1 VWSTTSDTS
10 VTIFCGGCRSPGS
23 PSCQRNWEGIDR
35 GIPGATFL
43 WKKKLIWEGS
53 GEPGLPPAPFFE
65 ENVARNVWKLCTW
78 HFLTLDLPPPP
89 THSIFPSGLHPTQR
103 SASVTYLSRV
113 VLRFACDWAL
123 FSLRFVSILQRIYR
137 WVLPRLEKGN
147 VHVIEFPSGVARD
160 FPHFLEFYPS
170 MRKGNASFQGLISH
184 LGAPK

>member
-1 VWSTTSDTS
+1 MEKKIDLGGFRGAR
-10 VTIFCGGCRSPGS
+10 VTPSPLFRRKCSPKCLKIVHVTLFGSRS
-23 PSCQRNWEGIDR
+23 
-35 GIPGATFL
+35 
-43 WKKKLIWEGS
+43 
-53 GEPGLPPAPFFE
+53 
-65 ENVARNVWKLCTW
+65 
-78 HFLTLDLPPPP
+78 PPPP
-89 THSIFPSGLHPTQR
+89 THSIFPSGPHPTQR